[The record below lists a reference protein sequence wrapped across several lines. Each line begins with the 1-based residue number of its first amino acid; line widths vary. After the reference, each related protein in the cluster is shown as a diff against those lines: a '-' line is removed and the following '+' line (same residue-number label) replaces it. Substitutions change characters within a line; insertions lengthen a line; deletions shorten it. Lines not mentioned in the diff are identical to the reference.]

1 MRTFYIEYAPDPDEV
16 RSHDLVLVL
25 WTGSVDLD
33 LISKLLPPL
42 LLLLPPL
49 LLLLLLLLLPAR
61 RTGGLS
67 LIKPWTTPS
76 ATA

>member
-1 MRTFYIEYAPDPDEV
+1 
-16 RSHDLVLVL
+16 
-25 WTGSVDLD
+25 LD

-42 LLLLPPL
+42 PL
-49 LLLLLLLLLPAR
+49 LQPLLLLLLLLPAR